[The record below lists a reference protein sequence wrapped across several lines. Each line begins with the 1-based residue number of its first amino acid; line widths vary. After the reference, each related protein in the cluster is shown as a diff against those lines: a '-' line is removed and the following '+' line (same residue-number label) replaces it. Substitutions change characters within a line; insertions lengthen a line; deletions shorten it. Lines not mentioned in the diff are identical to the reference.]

1 MPPFPPALCHTRH
14 HGTQGKNVVVTG
26 GGAGIGREVAR
37 QLIDKGATVHAV
49 DLHTDA
55 LEASD
60 HLIPHQLNITDRD
73 ALSAL
78 AEQTGPVDAVVN
90 VAGIVQDF
98 VDIADLDRE
107 TFTRV
112 MDVNFWGTVNTVE
125 AFLPCLLSRPE
136 AAVVNVSSMGGLV
149 PVPGQSAYG
158 ASKAAVKL
166 FTEGLRTELRKT
178 DVSVSV
184 VFPGGVNTD
193 ITANSGVDVD
203 GADDPE
209 KRAKAAKFLTSPQDA
224 ASKIVKAVETGKA
237 HVIIGKDARLMD
249 TLSRIMPVKTASA
262 MAALMGRLTP

>member
-1 MPPFPPALCHTRH
+1 M
-14 HGTQGKNVVVTG
+14 
-26 GGAGIGREVAR
+26 
-37 QLIDKGATVHAV
+37 
-49 DLHTDA
+49 
-55 LEASD
+55 
-60 HLIPHQLNITDRD
+60 
-73 ALSAL
+73 
-78 AEQTGPVDAVVN
+78 N

-125 AFLPCLLSRPE
+125 AFLPGLLSRPE
-136 AAVVNVSSMGGLV
+136 AAVVNVSSMAGLV

-158 ASKAAVKL
+158 ASKAAAKL
-166 FTEGLRTELRKT
+166 FTEGLRTELRKS

-193 ITANSGVDVD
+193 IAANSGVDVD

-209 KRAKAAKFLTSPQDA
+209 KRAKAAEFLTSPQDA

-237 HVIIGKDARLMD
+237 RVIIGKDARLMD

>member
-1 MPPFPPALCHTRH
+1 MDIN
-14 HGTQGKNVVVTG
+14 GKSIVVTG
-26 GGAGIGREVAR
+26 GGAGIGREVVR
-37 QLIDKGATVHAV
+37 QLISRGATVHAV
-49 DLHTDA
+49 DLRTDA
-55 LEASD
+55 LKASD
-60 HLIPHQLNITDRD
+60 HLIPHQLDITDRD
-73 ALSAL
+73 ALTAL
-78 AEQTGPVDAVVN
+78 AERTGPVDAVVN

-107 TFTRV
+107 TFARV

-125 AFLPCLLSRPE
+125 AFLPGLISRPE
-136 AAVVNVSSMGGLV
+136 SAVVNVSSMGGLV

-178 DVSVSV
+178 DVRVSV

-193 ITANSGVDVD
+193 ITTNSGVEVD

-224 ASKIVKAVETGKA
+224 AAKIVKAVETGRA
-237 HVIIGKDARLMD
+237 RVIIGKDARPMD
-249 TLSRIMPVKTASA
+249 TLSRVMPVKTASA
-262 MAALMGRLTP
+262 MAALMGRLNA

>member
-1 MPPFPPALCHTRH
+1 MELK
-14 HGTQGKNVVVTG
+14 GKSVVVTG

-60 HLIPHQLNITDRD
+60 RLIPHQLNITDRN

-78 AEQTGPVDAVVN
+78 AGQTGPMDAVVN

-125 AFLPCLLSRPE
+125 AFLPGLLSRPE

-193 ITANSGVDVD
+193 IAANSGVDVD

-209 KRAKAAKFLTSPQDA
+209 KRAKAAEFLTSPQDA

-237 HVIIGKDARLMD
+237 RVIIGKDARLMD